1 MFESFT
7 NVQQVSLA
15 NLAKYAKSFNIS
27 LCANT
32 LQPNHYIYC
41 NDVFQKLRG
50 YFENGTVDKFEG
62 CPTGILELAI
72 RDEVENYLSCT
83 EDERI
88 VKLNEDE
95 LRELILDIS
104 YKMVYKEDSL
114 WESFHDYIN
123 WELNHYLH
131 DKDLD

>member
-1 MFESFT
+1 MNNEDILMQKDIIGLFRFIVNNYSRESIHD
-7 NVQQVSLA
+7 LKE
-15 NLAKYAKSFNIS
+15 L
-27 LCANT
+27 
-32 LQPNHYIYC
+32 
-41 NDVFQKLRG
+41 LRG
-50 YFENGTVDKFEG
+50 YFENGTLDKFEG
-62 CPTGILELAI
+62 CPTGMLELAV
-72 RDEVENYLSCT
+72 RAEVENYLSCT
-83 EDERI
+83 EDERL

-114 WESFHDYIN
+114 WENFHDYIN

>member
-1 MFESFT
+1 MNNEDILMQKDIIGLFRFIVNNYSRESIHD
-7 NVQQVSLA
+7 LEE
-15 NLAKYAKSFNIS
+15 L
-27 LCANT
+27 
-32 LQPNHYIYC
+32 
-41 NDVFQKLRG
+41 LRG
-50 YFENGTVDKFEG
+50 YFENGTLDKFEG
-62 CPTGILELAI
+62 CATGMLELAV
-72 RDEVENYLSCT
+72 RAEVENYLSCT

>member
-1 MFESFT
+1 MNNEDILMQKDIIGLFRFIVNNYSRESIHD
-7 NVQQVSLA
+7 LEE
-15 NLAKYAKSFNIS
+15 L
-27 LCANT
+27 
-32 LQPNHYIYC
+32 
-41 NDVFQKLRG
+41 LRG
-50 YFENGTVDKFEG
+50 YFENGTLDKFEG
-62 CPTGILELAI
+62 CPTGMLELAV

-83 EDERI
+83 EDERL

>member
-1 MFESFT
+1 MNKEDILMQKDIIGLFRFIVNNYSRESIHD
-7 NVQQVSLA
+7 LKE
-15 NLAKYAKSFNIS
+15 L
-27 LCANT
+27 
-32 LQPNHYIYC
+32 
-41 NDVFQKLRG
+41 LRG
-50 YFENGTVDKFEG
+50 YFENGTLDKFEG
-62 CPTGILELAI
+62 CPTGMLELAV
-72 RDEVENYLSCT
+72 RAEVENYLSCT

>member
-1 MFESFT
+1 MNNEDILMQKDIIGLFRFIVNNYSRES
-7 NVQQVSLA
+7 
-15 NLAKYAKSFNIS
+15 I
-27 LCANT
+27 
-32 LQPNHYIYC
+32 HYL
-41 NDVFQKLRG
+41 KELLRG
-50 YFENGTVDKFEG
+50 YFENGTLDKFEG
-62 CPTGILELAI
+62 CPTGMLELAV

-83 EDERI
+83 EDERL

-95 LRELILDIS
+95 WRELILDIS

-114 WESFHDYIN
+114 WESFYDYIN

>member
-1 MFESFT
+1 MNNEDILMQKDIIGLFRFIVNNYSRESIHD
-7 NVQQVSLA
+7 LKE
-15 NLAKYAKSFNIS
+15 L
-27 LCANT
+27 
-32 LQPNHYIYC
+32 
-41 NDVFQKLRG
+41 LRG
-50 YFENGTVDKFEG
+50 YFENGTLDKFEG
-62 CPTGILELAI
+62 CPTGILELAV
-72 RDEVENYLSCT
+72 RDEVESYLSCT
-83 EDERI
+83 EDERL

-95 LRELILDIS
+95 WRELILDIS

>member
-1 MFESFT
+1 MNNEDILMQKDIIGLFRFIVNNYSRESIHD
-7 NVQQVSLA
+7 LKE
-15 NLAKYAKSFNIS
+15 L
-27 LCANT
+27 
-32 LQPNHYIYC
+32 
-41 NDVFQKLRG
+41 LRG
-50 YFENGTVDKFEG
+50 YFENGTLDKFEG
-62 CPTGILELAI
+62 CPTGMLELAV
-72 RDEVENYLSCT
+72 RAEVENYLSCT

>member
-1 MFESFT
+1 MNNEDILMQKDIIGLFRFIVNNYSRESIHD
-7 NVQQVSLA
+7 LKE
-15 NLAKYAKSFNIS
+15 L
-27 LCANT
+27 
-32 LQPNHYIYC
+32 
-41 NDVFQKLRG
+41 LRG
-50 YFENGTVDKFEG
+50 YFENGTLDKFEG
-62 CPTGILELAI
+62 CPTGMLELAV
-72 RDEVENYLSCT
+72 RYEVENYLSCT

-114 WESFHDYIN
+114 WESSHDYIN

>member
-1 MFESFT
+1 MNNEDILMQKDIIGLFRFIVNNYSRESIHD
-7 NVQQVSLA
+7 LKE
-15 NLAKYAKSFNIS
+15 L
-27 LCANT
+27 
-32 LQPNHYIYC
+32 
-41 NDVFQKLRG
+41 LRG
-50 YFENGTVDKFEG
+50 YFENGTLDKFEG
-62 CPTGILELAI
+62 CPTGMLELAV

-83 EDERI
+83 EDERL

-95 LRELILDIS
+95 WRELILDIS

>member
-1 MFESFT
+1 MNNEDILMQKDIIGLFRFIINNYSRESIHD
-7 NVQQVSLA
+7 LKE
-15 NLAKYAKSFNIS
+15 L
-27 LCANT
+27 
-32 LQPNHYIYC
+32 
-41 NDVFQKLRG
+41 LRG
-50 YFENGTVDKFEG
+50 YFENGTLDKFEG
-62 CPTGILELAI
+62 CPTGILELAV
-72 RDEVENYLSCT
+72 RDEIESYLSCT
-83 EDERI
+83 EDERL

-95 LRELILDIS
+95 WRELILDIS

>member
-1 MFESFT
+1 MNNEDILMQKDIIGLFRFIVNNYSRESIHD
-7 NVQQVSLA
+7 LEE
-15 NLAKYAKSFNIS
+15 L
-27 LCANT
+27 
-32 LQPNHYIYC
+32 
-41 NDVFQKLRG
+41 LRG
-50 YFENGTVDKFEG
+50 YFENGTLDKFEG
-62 CPTGILELAI
+62 CPTGILELAV
-72 RDEVENYLSCT
+72 RNEVENYLSCT